1 LYWSKQQLGLEQTT
15 AWTGANNSLD
25 WSKQQLVLEQ
35 TIAWIGGETT
45 HDRKKCVAKN
55 LKKAFSHP
63 PDLSPNK

>member
-1 LYWSKQQLGLEQTT
+1 LEQTT

-25 WSKQQLVLEQ
+25 WSKQQ
-35 TIAWIGGETT
+35 IGGETT